1 MLHSGIPGTVPSHAP
16 HTINQVIIFS
26 YFKSVLD
33 IIEAMMTTD
42 GVMTCRFD
50 GDLKDDRARELEDFK
65 KDPKK
70 MVLLCTI
77 GSGGVGLNIV
87 EANHVFFVDP
97 WFNPQTHA
105 QAECRVHRIGQTKPV
120 TVTYL
125 IMDKTI
131 DAWMFGSESCLLSS
145 HSEPRW
151 PRCIRV
157 W

>member
-1 MLHSGIPGTVPSHAP
+1 MKDALPICLSIF
-16 HTINQVIIFS
+16 HTGYVRLGGHGLLNFIGGKVEG
-26 YFKSVLD
+26 L
-33 IIEAMMTTD
+33 
-42 GVMTCRFD
+42 